1 MAKIK
6 ILLAEDHIVVREGTR
21 ELLQNETDME
31 VVGEADDGVQAVQMC
46 GKLRPDVVIMDIA
59 MPNLNGIEATKQIKE
74 KYPDIA
80 VLVLTAYD
88 DDQYVFAL
96 LEAKAAGYLLKTVR
110 GQELISTIRAVCAGE
125 SVLQPSIARK
135 VIDRYN
141 AAMRPGS
148 RGLNEPLTK
157 KEMDVLK
164 LAARGITNKQIA
176 EELNLKVQTVRSRL
190 KKVFKKLNVSS
201 RTEAVMY
208 ALKKGWISLHEVEQ
222 GQQEH

>member
-1 MAKIK
+1 M
-6 ILLAEDHIVVREGTR
+6 LPSLDPLVVLMDLT
-21 ELLQNETDME
+21 LP
-31 VVGEADDGVQAVQMC
+31 GV
-46 GKLRPDVVIMDIA
+46 
-59 MPNLNGIEATKQIKE
+59 NGIEATKQIKE
-74 KYPDIA
+74 KYPNIA

-110 GQELISTIRAVCAGE
+110 GQELISTIRAVCSGE

>member
-21 ELLQNETDME
+21 ELIQREPDME
-31 VVGEADDGVQAVQMC
+31 VIGEADDGIQAVQMT
-46 GKLRPDVVIMDIA
+46 GKLKPDVVIMDIA

-74 KYPDIA
+74 KYPNTAI
-80 VLVLTAYD
+80 LILTAYD

-110 GQELISTIRAVCAGE
+110 GQELIGTIRAICSGE

-135 VIDRYN
+135 VIERYN

-148 RGLNEPLTK
+148 KGLTEPLTR
-157 KEMDVLK
+157 KEMDVLR
-164 LAARGITNKQIA
+164 LAARGITNKEIA

-208 ALKKGWISLHEVEQ
+208 AMKKGWISLHEIDTR
-222 GQQEH
+222 HD